1 MKFIQ
6 AAENNKTEILQFFA
20 KTAKSGDEV
29 LEIGSGTGQHIVYF
43 ATQMEHVVWQ
53 PSEKLGNTA
62 SVEERVI
69 NADLANLKKTWLLD
83 INCPP
88 DSSQLFDFVYA
99 SNVLQCIS
107 LNELELFMLTARKF
121 LKNSGMLVI
130 YGPFLRDGEYAS
142 FGDKFLDNHLKIN
155 NQEIGI
161 KDLEFVKKIARSR
174 KFKFL
179 KTVSMNK
186 NNLILLFTAL

>member
-1 MKFIQ
+1 M
-6 AAENNKTEILQFFA
+6 
-20 KTAKSGDEV
+20 
-29 LEIGSGTGQHIVYF
+29 EIGSGTGQHIVYF
-43 ATQMEHVVWQ
+43 ATQLEHVIWQ

-69 NADLANLKKTWLLD
+69 NADLANLKQTWLLD

-88 DSSQLFDFVYA
+88 DSSRLFDFVYA

-107 LNELELFMLTARKF
+107 LNELGLFMLTARKF
-121 LKNSGMLVI
+121 LKDSGMLVI

-142 FGDKFLDNHLKIN
+142 VGDNMLDNHLKIN

-161 KDLEFVKKIARSR
+161 KDLETVKKEARSR

-186 NNLILLFTAL
+186 NNLILHLLLFE

>member
-53 PSEKLGNTA
+53 PSEKLGNTS

-83 INCPP
+83 INRPP

-142 FGDKFLDNHLKIN
+142 VGDKFLDNHLKIN

>member
-1 MKFIQ
+1 MTKFWRL
-6 AAENNKTEILQFFA
+6 ALERVNILFILPP
-20 KTAKSGDEV
+20 K
-29 LEIGSGTGQHIVYF
+29 L
-43 ATQMEHVVWQ
+43 EHVVWQ

-69 NADLANLKKTWLLD
+69 NADLANLKQTWLLD

-88 DSSQLFDFVYA
+88 DSSRLFDFVYA

-121 LKNSGMLVI
+121 LKDSGMLVI

-142 FGDKFLDNHLKIN
+142 VGDKFLDNHLKIN

-161 KDLEFVKKIARSR
+161 KDLETVKKGSEITETQIS
-174 KFKFL
+174 
-179 KTVSMNK
+179 K
-186 NNLILLFTAL
+186 NRQHEQK